1 MAAPLE
7 YSVELTQ
14 DELEEAAR
22 YTIVIHWD
30 REDSI
35 YIAEV
40 PELRGA
46 KTHGDSPAEAAEN
59 AVIVAALWIRSARM
73 FNDSVPLPK
82 ALAVA

>member
-1 MAAPLE
+1 MDTQLNDFE
-7 YSVELTQ
+7 ELTQ

-22 YTIVIHWD
+22 YSIVINFD
-30 REDSI
+30 PRDSI
-35 YIAEV
+35 YVAEV

-46 KTHGDSPAEAAEN
+46 KTHGSTPAEAAEN

-73 FNDSVPLPK
+73 FNEQVPRPR